1 MYDVYSRS
9 LIKLK
14 KLIYT
19 TRGGPGQHSATHTSI
34 MNLLVFA
41 GWLAL
46 LCAVVSTA
54 PLTDREKSAIQSLA
68 DELRK
73 TDRGTAGNTDKQGN
87 LLFGRCVEE
96 SETGGA
102 T

>member
-1 MYDVYSRS
+1 
-9 LIKLK
+9 
-14 KLIYT
+14 
-19 TRGGPGQHSATHTSI
+19 

-73 TDRGTAGNTDKQGN
+73 TDRETAGTTDKQGN

-96 SETGGA
+96 SGTGGA

>member
-1 MYDVYSRS
+1 
-9 LIKLK
+9 
-14 KLIYT
+14 
-19 TRGGPGQHSATHTSI
+19 

-54 PLTDREKSAIQSLA
+54 PLTDREKSTIQALA
-68 DELRK
+68 DELHYHK
-73 TDRGTAGNTDKQGN
+73 TDKGTAGNTDKQGI
-87 LLFGRCVEE
+87 LLFDHLHGEE
-96 SETGGA
+96 SETDAA